1 MSGDGGGSADV
12 GCGTPG
18 IAWVVDGVQVRE
30 QYISVTRRRVI
41 KGGVAGGSRLIYGHP
56 TKYCS
61 HSRD

>member
-1 MSGDGGGSADV
+1 MTMVTVVRMWDAAGM
-12 GCGTPG
+12 
-18 IAWVVDGVQVRE
+18 VDGVQVRE

-41 KGGVAGGSRLIYGHP
+41 KGGVAGGSGLIYGRP

>member
-1 MSGDGGGSADV
+1 MDGDGGADV
-12 GCGTPG
+12 GR
-18 IAWVVDGVQVRE
+18 VVDGVQVRE

-41 KGGVAGGSRLIYGHP
+41 KGGVAGGSRLIYGRP

>member
-1 MSGDGGGSADV
+1 MSGDGTV
-12 GCGTPG
+12 VRMCGTRG
-18 IAWVVDGVQVRE
+18 IARVVDGIQVRE

-41 KGGVAGGSRLIYGHP
+41 KGGVAGGSKLIYGRP